1 MEALDEMV
9 LEVTGGG
16 GRKRFATLGLG
27 TAGVSLACAK

>member
-16 GRKRFATLGLG
+16 RKKFATLGLG